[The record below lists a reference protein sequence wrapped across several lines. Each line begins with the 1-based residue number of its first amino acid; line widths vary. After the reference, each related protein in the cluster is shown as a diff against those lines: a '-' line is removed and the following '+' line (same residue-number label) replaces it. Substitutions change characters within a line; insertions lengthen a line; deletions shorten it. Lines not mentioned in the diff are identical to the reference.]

1 MTCSIAESNDDLIEE
16 IFLLNNENELV
27 FFSKYKNRQIQFRGI
42 LKTIKVDKEVRH
54 IIAQISVAEKTIK
67 CALRETRG
75 TIETDSTLRSGDVL
89 EVVGTMVE
97 ISNSALTL
105 EYCDLKVVNDQA
117 SKIVLKPA
125 IVYRVPFSSML
136 PKYKIG
142 DILKYSTPSDVVSK
156 ASVAIYK
163 YPKNLNYIY
172 LGRIIGNPGDLV
184 SYKNKQLFLNS
195 IAVKRTKTKPFF
207 DEDRLAEYDQWVET
221 INGKIY
227 SILND
232 KRIPPYVPSP
242 DDFPSHELCK
252 YDDLGFEC
260 RVPSN
265 MYFVMGDNRDNSLDS
280 RHWGFVP
287 KKNILGIIID

>member
-54 IIAQISVAEKTIK
+54 PIAQISVAEKTIK
-67 CALRETRG
+67 CALRG
-75 TIETDSTLRSGDVL
+75 NIENASTLRSGDAI

-105 EYCDLKVVNDQA
+105 EYCDLMVVKDQA
-117 SKIVLKPA
+117 SKIVLKPS
-125 IVYRVPFSSML
+125 IVYRVPSSNML

-142 DILKYSTPSDVVSK
+142 DILKYSTPSDVINR
-156 ASVAIYK
+156 ASVAIYLF
-163 YPKNLNYIY
+163 PKDLQYVY

-184 SYKNKQLFLNS
+184 SYKNKKLFLNS
-195 IAVKRTKTKPFF
+195 NAAKRTKTKPFF
-207 DEDRLAEYDQWVET
+207 DEERLAEYDQWVET
-221 INGKIY
+221 INGKSY

-232 KRIPPYVPSP
+232 KTIPPYVPSP
-242 DDFPSHELCK
+242 DNFPGREQCN

-280 RHWGFVP
+280 RYWGFVP
-287 KKNILGIIID
+287 KKNILGIIDD